1 MYRILIIEDDEV
13 QLRLQRIILQDE
25 GYTVHSTADGP
36 QGITIFKKNAID
48 LVLLDLG
55 LPSMSGIEVLKELRR
70 LDPKTKVIV
79 VTGYPSVESIVVAMQ
94 NGAWD
99 YVQKPVD
106 VKLLM
111 KKISAALATVDRQ

>member
-1 MYRILIIEDDEV
+1 MRSSSGSGGEEG
-13 QLRLQRIILQDE
+13 LRKLEENL
-25 GYTVHSTADGP
+25 Y
-36 QGITIFKKNAID
+36 D

-70 LDPKTKVIV
+70 YDPKAKVIV

-99 YVQKPVD
+99 YMQKPVD
-106 VKLLM
+106 VKILL
-111 KKISAALATVDRQ
+111 KKISTALNAVSK

>member
-1 MYRILIIEDDEV
+1 MNRILIIEDDEV
-13 QLRLQRIILQDE
+13 QLRLERIILQEE

-36 QGITIFKKNAID
+36 QGITIFKKNPID

-70 LDPKTKVIV
+70 YNPKAKIIV
-79 VTGYPSVESIVVAMQ
+79 VTGYPSIESTVVAMQ

-99 YVQKPVD
+99 YMQKPVD
-106 VKLLM
+106 VKVLL
-111 KKISAALATVDRQ
+111 KKISTALSAVSK

>member
-1 MYRILIIEDDEV
+1 MHRILIIEDDEV

-36 QGITIFKKNAID
+36 QGITIFKKNPID

-70 LDPKTKVIV
+70 HDPKTKVIV

-106 VKLLM
+106 VKALM
-111 KKISAALATVDRQ
+111 KKISAALTTVDRQ